1 MPTSIQL
8 GWLLAVPTL
17 VVYAGLASHLLSHPE
32 LRAAGTLDIAGF
44 WSLDDA
50 RALLDGLSPASRAA
64 YLGMYLRPL
73 GDLALPCCYAP
84 MFALFLRGLQPGRP
98 WLAAVA
104 LLSGVADLLENWSV
118 VTLLRAWPDL
128 DAAPPFA
135 ATGGPFFS
143 LVKWACLATALVAVF
158 VSLVKGLVK
167 GSEGRGAPVTKRA

>member
-1 MPTSIQL
+1 MLTSIQL
-8 GWLLAVPTL
+8 GRLLAVPTL
-17 VVYAGLASHLLSHPE
+17 VVSASLASHLLISHPE
-32 LRAAGTLDIAGF
+32 LYAAGILDTAGF

-64 YLGMYLRPL
+64 YLDMYLRPL
-73 GDLALPCCYAP
+73 GDFVLPCCYAP
-84 MFALFLRGLQPGRP
+84 MFAFFQHGRKPGRP

-104 LLSGVADLLENWSV
+104 LLSGVADLAENLSI

-128 DAAPPFA
+128 DAAPPLA

-143 LVKWACLATALVAVF
+143 LAKWALLGVTL
-158 VSLVKGLVK
+158 VSLLGEVVSLVK